1 MKKSIF
7 LLLLLINCLSF
18 GQAIHFEYDNAGNQ
32 IVRQLCLTCSSK
44 SSGTV
49 PKTITS
55 LKKEDLKKFN
65 PEDNFSYYPN
75 PVKEELYLNW
85 ELKDNTIAT
94 IQLYTLNGVLLK
106 SFDNLQHSNS
116 QNISFQEY
124 PTGIYG
130 LVLHYTKGEEKSVK
144 IIKQ

>member
-1 MKKSIF
+1 MFVCFK
-7 LLLLLINCLSF
+7 SF
-18 GQAIHFEYDNAGNQ
+18 GQAIHFEYDTAGNQ

-44 SSGTV
+44 SSTTV
-49 PKTITS
+49 LKTIAS

-65 PEDNFSYYPN
+65 PEDHFSYYPN

-94 IQLYTLNGVLLK
+94 IQLYTLNGVLIKL
-106 SFDNLQHSNS
+106 FDNLEHSNN

-124 PTGIYG
+124 PTGVYELI
-130 LVLHYTKGEEKSVK
+130 LHYSKGQEKSIK